1 MSIKILDSDSAIN
14 LLERLRS
21 FDCGIFLSRYR
32 TIMTDIVTMETDLFK
47 DGREKYLEGAVLS
60 KKEIELSEWINDSI
74 IELGPGERST
84 IVHALFMSNDGSD
97 ERIIIV
103 SDDKEARHAFD
114 RLITR
119 SKRIRSGFPN
129 LDRIVMVR
137 SEDVLRRIMDDGML
151 NAEVAE
157 SIYFELYRI
166 LGPNRI
172 SFLRENTQNSN
183 LRSNSEV

>member
-32 TIMTDIVTMETDLFK
+32 TIMTDVVVGETNLLK
-47 DGREKYLEGAVLS
+47 DGREKYLEESTLS
-60 KKEIELSEWINDSI
+60 RKEKELSEWINNSV

-84 IVHALFMSNDGSD
+84 IVHALFMSNECGD

-103 SDDKEARHAFD
+103 SDDKEARHAFE

-129 LDRIVMVR
+129 LGRIEMVR
-137 SEDVLRRIMDDGML
+137 SEDVLRRMKDGGL
-151 NAEVAE
+151 LDADVAE
-157 SIYFELYRI
+157 NIYFELYRI
-166 LGPNRI
+166 LGPARI
-172 SFLRENTQNSN
+172 AFLRETVRN
-183 LRSNSEV
+183 